1 MSLLEFNCNKNLIY
15 VAIYWIL
22 DISFRLCSKLKP
34 DYFKLFDDTVQNEYM
49 YVIYKTAGD
58 LLSGFLYLYS
68 YLSSK
73 SQKEKVEKQ
82 DEQLNNYNSIDYI
95 YEEPILAPMKN
106 MRTIIIIIG
115 ILEYISR
122 SNYWIAYAIIGAKK
136 SEIYNP
142 LQRDITNTCDIIM
155 RYIFSIFILKMKI
168 YKLHKVSLATIGI
181 GFLFLLVADI
191 IDFSYKNKNLDL
203 LITLSFSLIC
213 LIRSFAS
220 PYEHTLIQKLFKE
233 IFILPEK
240 IQFIKGILVSI
251 MVIVLTIILYF
262 SFSLDL
268 NPNFSV
274 ETTLS
279 MIAYIL
285 ISCIKEFILLKIIDK
300 ISAQSVSFLTIS
312 KSIGN
317 YIYGIIQL
325 IKEEKGGIEIAY
337 FIIEIFGILII
348 LIAVLVYD
356 EAIIINKWSL
366 NYYTKKKIMERELRE
381 ITNSQDEELVLN

>member
-1 MSLLEFNCNKNLIY
+1 
-15 VAIYWIL
+15 
-22 DISFRLCSKLKP
+22 
-34 DYFKLFDDTVQNEYM
+34 
-49 YVIYKTAGD
+49 
-58 LLSGFLYLYS
+58 
-68 YLSSK
+68 
-73 SQKEKVEKQ
+73 
-82 DEQLNNYNSIDYI
+82 
-95 YEEPILAPMKN
+95 
-106 MRTIIIIIG
+106 
-115 ILEYISR
+115 
-122 SNYWIAYAIIGAKK
+122 
-136 SEIYNP
+136 
-142 LQRDITNTCDIIM
+142 M
-155 RYIFSIFILKMKI
+155 RYIFSIFILKIKVN
-168 YKLHKVSLATIGI
+168 KLHKVSLATIGI

-285 ISCIKEFILLKIIDK
+285 ISCVKEFILLKIIDK